1 MIVINYWAPPIE
13 NENDGNTPK
22 KIDSDFRYFPRE
34 LAKLG
39 VYHGLLYPI
48 FRHSLAFNFS
58 ESQIGD
64 WSTLLRR
71 LVWLERELITD
82 YDNSYDPSAC
92 CVLANVRLHFLDIFH
107 MLYNPTVPVA
117 TSDHSSTMELW
128 SRPARLH
135 FPDWSITN
143 MKKSYDFPANKDLVM
158 ILFVPGKQVERK
170 V

>member
-1 MIVINYWAPPIE
+1 MMGTPPK
-13 NENDGNTPK
+13 NWQRF
-22 KIDSDFRYFPRE
+22 SLFPTRISQV
-34 LAKLG
+34 G
-39 VYHGLLYPI
+39 GLPW
-48 FRHSLAFNFS
+48 FTVPHFQTHSLAFNFS
-58 ESQIGD
+58 ESQIGY

-128 SRPARLH
+128 SRPARPH

-143 MKKSYDFPANKDLVM
+143 MKKSYDFPANKDPVM